1 MGEMARGI
9 APVLVRAKECLD
21 EWDERPSDHT
31 HARSEITMLSMT
43 EKIQLT
49 MNNLEGV
56 YEQTTKGV
64 KTIFHRECM
73 LELFLSML
81 QEWVK
86 EGGAYV

>member
-1 MGEMARGI
+1 MARGI
-9 APVLVRAKECLD
+9 APVLARAKECLD
-21 EWDERPSDHT
+21 EWEERPSDHT
-31 HARSEITMLSMT
+31 HYRAETSMLSMS
-43 EKIQLT
+43 EKIELT
-49 MNNLEGV
+49 MNNLEDV

-73 LELFLSML
+73 LELFLAML

>member
-1 MGEMARGI
+1 
-9 APVLVRAKECLD
+9 
-21 EWDERPSDHT
+21 
-31 HARSEITMLSMT
+31 MLSMT

-49 MNNLEGV
+49 MNNLEEV
-56 YEQTTKGV
+56 YEQSTKGV

-86 EGGAYV
+86 EGCEYV

>member
-1 MGEMARGI
+1 MARGV

-21 EWDERPSDHT
+21 EWDERPNDHT
-31 HARSEITMLSMT
+31 HTRAETSMLSMT

-49 MNNLEGV
+49 MNNLEEV

-86 EGGAYV
+86 EGGEHVR

>member
-1 MGEMARGI
+1 
-9 APVLVRAKECLD
+9 
-21 EWDERPSDHT
+21 
-31 HARSEITMLSMT
+31 MLSMS
-43 EKIQLT
+43 EKIELT
-49 MNNLEGV
+49 MNNLEDV

-73 LELFLSML
+73 LELFLAML